1 MSPGADGGDAPPPAT
16 VHPTAVVDDDVVL
29 GPGTRVWHFV
39 HVSRGARIGARCV
52 LGQNV
57 FVGPGV
63 SVGDGVKVQ
72 NNVSI
77 YNGVTVEDDVFLG
90 PSCVFTN
97 VNEPRAFI
105 ERKHEFRETRV
116 GRGATVGANATVV
129 CGHDLGAYCFVG
141 AGAVVTRDVPDFA
154 LVLGVPATRVG
165 WVCRCG
171 RRLPDDEG
179 AEPRCGDCGTR
190 YWVAGTGDAARCALV
205 DDGEAP
211 GASG

>member
-1 MSPGADGGDAPPPAT
+1 MSHPPSSGISPEAF
-16 VHPTAVVDDDVVL
+16 VHPTAVVDDGVEL
-29 GPGTRVWHFV
+29 GAGAKVWHFV
-39 HVSRGARIGARCV
+39 HVCANARVGARCV

-72 NNVSI
+72 NNVSL
-77 YNGVTVEDDVFLG
+77 YAGVTVEADVFLG

-105 ERKHEFRETRV
+105 ERKHEFKETRV
-116 GRGATVGANATVV
+116 GRGATVGANATIV
-129 CGHDLGAYCFVG
+129 CGHDLGTYCFVG

-154 LVLGVPATRVG
+154 LVVGVPATRVG

-171 RRLPDDEG
+171 RRLPDGTEEPSC
-179 AEPRCGDCGTR
+179 AECGCR
-190 YWVAGTGDAARCALV
+190 YWVAGEGDAARCALV
-205 DDGEAP
+205 DGGSEP
-211 GASG
+211 V